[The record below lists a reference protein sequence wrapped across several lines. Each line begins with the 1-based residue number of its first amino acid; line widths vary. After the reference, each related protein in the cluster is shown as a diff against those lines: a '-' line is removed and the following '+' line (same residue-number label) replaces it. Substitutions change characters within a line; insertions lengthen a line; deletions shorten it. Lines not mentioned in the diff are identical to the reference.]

1 MHDKF
6 EGETIITQYSIKN
19 KRLDAYM
26 PEYKI
31 GIEVD
36 EYNHEYRNF
45 NYEESRT
52 KIMKL
57 LWLELIQ
64 ATKILTSKI

>member
-6 EGETIITQYSIKN
+6 EGKTIITQYSVKN

-26 PEYKI
+26 PQYKTGTEI
-31 GIEVD
+31 D

-64 ATKILTSKI
+64 ATQILTSKI